1 MLFLNKIKDAFLK
14 QEVTE
19 INCKTKDEL
28 ITVVIDLIRSNK
40 INSAYRQICYYEM
53 KNEKPRGLGINWNE
67 EYSRGLPELDI
78 QLYETLDIELNNSP
92 EYIEIVKA
100 TLIASLMLG
109 RNYKTMVRYITALGE
124 KINYNGMEGFDTE
137 NKRVEMLLRY
147 YGNKL
152 SGNRELENYKDC
164 NIKKYSI
171 IGTLDKI
178 TCSKCGELDGKSF
191 LVSEAKVGVNFP
203 PFHYGCRC
211 TTRMYTQRDKNSQRR
226 ARNPKTGKGYL
237 VPGNMT
243 YTDWV
248 NSFDLD

>member
-1 MLFLNKIKDAFLK
+1 MLLLDKIKDAFLK

-19 INCKTKDEL
+19 LNCETKDEL
-28 ITVVIDLIRSNK
+28 ITVVIDLIRSKK

-53 KNEKPRGLGINWNE
+53 NNDKPRGLGVNWNE
-67 EYSRGLPELDI
+67 EYSRGLSELDI
-78 QLYETLDIELNNSP
+78 RLYETLDIDLNNSP
-92 EYIEIVKA
+92 EYIETVKA

-109 RNYKTMVRYITALGE
+109 SNYKTMVRYITASGE
-124 KINYNGMEGFDTE
+124 KINYNGMEDFDTE

-152 SGNRELENYKDC
+152 SGDRELDGYKDC

-178 TCSKCGELDGKSF
+178 TCSRCGELDGKSF

-211 TTRMYTQRDKNSQRR
+211 TTRMYTKRDKNSERR
-226 ARNPKTGKGYL
+226 ARDPKTGKGCL

-243 YTDWV
+243 YTDWIK
-248 NSFDLD
+248 SIDLD